1 MGQDQR
7 AGLLKRALNRLSTDA
22 DELDAQHLQREAAEV
37 GATPLSDCG
46 DRERVR
52 VSGVIDSVRL
62 RPRGGVPALEAELY
76 DGSGNVM
83 LVWLGR
89 RRIAGI
95 SPGRSI
101 VANGRITTTEGRK
114 AIFNPEYELR
124 PSSRA
129 H

>member
-1 MGQDQR
+1 MSQDQKP
-7 AGLLKRALNRLSTDA
+7 GLLRRALHRLSTD
-22 DELDAQHLQREAAEV
+22 DEQLDAEHLQKEVASV
-37 GATPLSDCG
+37 GATPLAVCG
-46 DRERVR
+46 DRERV
-52 VSGVIDSVRL
+52 VATGVIDSVRL

-101 VANGRITTTEGRK
+101 VARGRITTTEGRK

-124 PSSRA
+124 PGARA